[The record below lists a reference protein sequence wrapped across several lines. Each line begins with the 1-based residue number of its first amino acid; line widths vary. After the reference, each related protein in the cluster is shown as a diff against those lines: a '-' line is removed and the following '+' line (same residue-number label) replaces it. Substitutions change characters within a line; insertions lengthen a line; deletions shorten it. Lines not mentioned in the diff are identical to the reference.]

1 LGASIQIEAVDGVPF
16 NLTWRGMLVPILRG
30 GNPTMKNKY
39 VILLCARITESG
51 LSDKRFAEEVVK
63 VHPRTL
69 LRWKREQRP
78 IPKLVKAF
86 LENPQPLIWPTK
98 ETS

>member
-1 LGASIQIEAVDGVPF
+1 MIKD
-16 NLTWRGMLVPILRG
+16 
-30 GNPTMKNKY
+30 KH
-39 VILLCARITESG
+39 VILLSERIKESA

-69 LRWKREQRP
+69 LRWKRGQRP

-86 LENPQPLIWPTK
+86 LENPQPLIWPTQPVK
-98 ETS
+98 